1 MKIQSL
7 NEMFALILL
16 IAFPLIILTS
26 CAADSESD
34 TDRGTVA
41 DNDDDDDDN
50 DDDDASLYNVLE
62 RENLG
67 GQYEDDP
74 GADVDDYLD
83 FIQQAAEYADPISQ
97 DEIWQ
102 QMNEIDAGNVDLV
115 GEQLSADD
123 LRNTI
128 AETLN
133 IEFLLNGIN
142 KRLLVVT
149 TIAIDETDAYVQRH
163 LLFEDPWV
171 GVFEGYLLTPK
182 GDGPFPGVVAIHG
195 HFDDAAVY
203 RDDYHG
209 YEYPAH
215 GFAILMLTMRAMDCD
230 QNESDISLALLTN
243 GFTLMGLRVYETLLG
258 VKYLRYLPAVPTER
272 IGLIGHSGGSAASNL
287 TVRLDAEIGAY
298 VSDLD
303 SDYAEWWP
311 ELDFIHCETIP
322 ELYPYHEHV
331 NDYSTSATPILSVP
345 YGYENGMAEIFSFF
359 EQTLH

>member
-1 MKIQSL
+1 LKIQSL
-7 NEMFALILL
+7 NELFALILL

-34 TDRGTVA
+34 TDRETVA
-41 DNDDDDDDN
+41 DNDDDDDDDN

-102 QMNEIDAGNVDLV
+102 QMNEIDAGNIDLV
-115 GEQLSADD
+115 GEQLSAED
-123 LRNTI
+123 LRDTI

-195 HFDDAAVY
+195 HFDDAAV
-203 RDDYHG
+203 
-209 YEYPAH
+209 
-215 GFAILMLTMRAMDCD
+215 
-230 QNESDISLALLTN
+230 
-243 GFTLMGLRVYETLLG
+243 
-258 VKYLRYLPAVPTER
+258 
-272 IGLIGHSGGSAASNL
+272 
-287 TVRLDAEIGAY
+287 
-298 VSDLD
+298 
-303 SDYAEWWP
+303 
-311 ELDFIHCETIP
+311 
-322 ELYPYHEHV
+322 
-331 NDYSTSATPILSVP
+331 
-345 YGYENGMAEIFSFF
+345 
-359 EQTLH
+359 